1 LPDTVKARVSVEAGL
16 ALGWSKYVP
25 HGDSVSIEH
34 YGASADYKT
43 LFSKFGITTEAVV
56 NMAKKVLGR

>member
-1 LPDTVKARVSVEAGL
+1 
-16 ALGWSKYVP
+16 VP
-25 HGDSVSIEH
+25 QGDSVSIEH

-56 NMAKKVLGR
+56 NKAKKVLGRSK

>member
-1 LPDTVKARVSVEAGL
+1 
-16 ALGWSKYVP
+16 
-25 HGDSVSIEH
+25 VSIEH

-56 NMAKKVLGR
+56 AKAKAVLGRSK